1 MSNVQKEKR
10 LSLVG
15 RVAIVTG
22 GNRGIG
28 SGISLALAKAGA
40 SVVICYRRDEA
51 AAKDITAKIEGM
63 GKKAIALQA
72 DITDCDK
79 VKEIAAKTVDTFGK
93 VDILVNNAGIASRGK
108 NILDT
113 EAKEFHKLMEVHF
126 FGALH
131 FTQAVL
137 PHMRKQGRGDIHF
150 ISSLETIACLP
161 GHGPYVM
168 AKAALEGMAKVLAK
182 EELQNNI
189 RVNIIAPGLVET
201 EMGRRLVKAN
211 VGRDIKELYPTMPFR
226 RACQPSDIG
235 NLCAFLCS
243 EDGGYI
249 SGHVIYVDG
258 GGTIGQMLV

>member
-1 MSNVQKEKR
+1 MS
-10 LSLVG
+10 LAG

-28 SGISLALAKAGA
+28 SGISLALAEAGA
-40 SVVICYRRDEA
+40 SVVVCYRRDEVA
-51 AAKDITAKIEGM
+51 ANDITAKIEGM
-63 GKKAIALQA
+63 GRKAMALQA
-72 DITDCDK
+72 DITDYDK
-79 VKEIAAKTVDTFGK
+79 VKEIIAKTVEAFGK
-93 VDILVNNAGIASRGK
+93 IDILVNNAGIASRGK
-108 NILDT
+108 HILDT
-113 EAKEFHKLMEVHF
+113 EVEEFRKLMDVHV

-131 FTQAVL
+131 FTRAAL
-137 PHMRKQGRGDIHF
+137 PHMRKQGRSDIHF

-168 AKAALEGMAKVLAK
+168 AKSALEGMAKVLAK

-201 EMGRRLVKAN
+201 EMGRRIVKAN
-211 VGRDIKELYPTMPFR
+211 VGRDIKELYPAMPFGR
-226 RACQPSDIG
+226 VCQPSDIG

-243 EDGGYI
+243 EEGGYV

-258 GGTIGQMLV
+258 GGTIGQILV

>member
-1 MSNVQKEKR
+1 MR
-10 LSLVG
+10 LAG

-22 GNRGIG
+22 GDRGIG
-28 SGISLALAKAGA
+28 SGISLALAEAGS
-40 SVVICYRRDEA
+40 SVVVCYRRDEV
-51 AAKDITAKIEGM
+51 AAKDIIAKIEVLGS
-63 GKKAIALQA
+63 KAMALQA
-72 DITDCDK
+72 DITDCDR
-79 VKEIAAKTVDTFGK
+79 VREIVSKTVETFGK
-93 VDILVNNAGIASRGK
+93 VDILINNAGIASRGK
-108 NILDT
+108 HILDT
-113 EAKEFHKLMEVHF
+113 EMEEFQRLMDVHV

-131 FTQAVL
+131 FTRAVL
-137 PHMRKQGRGDIHF
+137 PHMRKQERGDIHF
-150 ISSLETIACLP
+150 ISSLETTACLP

-168 AKAALEGMAKVLAK
+168 AKSALEGIAKVLAK

-249 SGHVIYVDG
+249 SGHTLYIDG
-258 GGTIGQMLV
+258 GGTIGQILV